1 MTRCTACGDVHDAD
15 ATTCPRL
22 RVSVTAG
29 VCGTRI
35 ERYDIERFVGGG
47 GFGAVYLARHAV
59 LGQAVAI
66 KLLRREVATNTDVV
80 ARFLREARAAA
91 SIDSPHVV
99 RVSDFGTTSD
109 GVAFYVM
116 EMLAG
121 RDLDALLHE
130 GALPVPRAVDLA
142 LQALEGLAAAHA
154 AGVIHR
160 DVKPANI
167 VLAMERGHGSDRD
180 HVKVVDFGLSKV
192 SLAGGAQQLTLTGAM
207 IGTPHYMPPEQF
219 RGARDIDARADIYA
233 MGVVLYQMLSG
244 ALPYDAPTYQ
254 QLLLK
259 ICIEPPR
266 PLRDAAPMLPT
277 AIVEV
282 VERAMAADPDQ
293 RFQSARALA
302 EALRGAF
309 AASSSPHAPPRA
321 AASMAFAPTQAVSVA
336 GAYAPTIPA
345 PEPVALPLPA
355 PLGVTAPLHDAPLH
369 RAQQASAQQ
378 ASAQQAGLPPAAD
391 QATRSA
397 AYAPAQP
404 SRVAAADAYADSQ
417 RAPTWRAGPLA
428 WFAALTL
435 LLLGLG
441 VAAWVAVPRLLALR
455 PTAPIPPAPAVLAPS
470 SVATSPPGAAMGGPA
485 SPLLAPPVV
494 AAPTTLDPGAALVAM
509 KFDAGVP
516 IAAAQIFTLDLT
528 QMPGMD
534 PSTASAMRG
543 MYGGELTVTQLGP
556 TRGSESLIVHAT
568 VTGGA
573 GLDTRPIAA
582 ALERLGASLASCR
595 APSGSTRIDVNIAR
609 PPGAG
614 LIVVPS
620 QRGDVQDAEALRC
633 VSRALDAIDFAPLL
647 PARTM
652 TAVALELELPLR

>member
-1 MTRCTACGDVHDAD
+1 MTRCAACGDVHDAD
-15 ATTCPRL
+15 ATICPRL
-22 RVSVTAG
+22 RVAITAG

-35 ERYDIERFVGGG
+35 ERYDVERYVGGG

-59 LGQAVAI
+59 LGQVVAI
-66 KLLRREVATNTDVV
+66 NLLRREVATNADVV

-91 SIDSPHVV
+91 SIDSAHVV
-99 RVSDFGTTSD
+99 RVTDFGTTSD

-116 EMLAG
+116 ELLAG
-121 RDLDALLHE
+121 RDLDALLRE

-167 VLAMERGHGSDRD
+167 VLAMERGRGSDRD

-192 SLAGGAQQLTLTGAM
+192 SLAGGAQKITLTGAM

-219 RGARDIDARADIYA
+219 RGARDIDARADVYA
-233 MGVVLYQMLSG
+233 MGVVLYQMLSA
-244 ALPYDAPTYQ
+244 ALPYDAPTYE
-254 QLLLK
+254 QLLLQ
-259 ICIEPPR
+259 ICVEPPR

-302 EALRGAF
+302 EALRGAL
-309 AASSSPHAPPRA
+309 AASSSSPLPPARA

-345 PEPVALPLPA
+345 PEPVALPPPA
-355 PLGVTAPLHDAPLH
+355 PFGVTAPLHDA
-369 RAQQASAQQ
+369 
-378 ASAQQAGLPPAAD
+378 
-391 QATRSA
+391 
-397 AYAPAQP
+397 
-404 SRVAAADAYADSQ
+404 YADSQ
-417 RAPTWRAGPLA
+417 IGLPTRRAGPLA
-428 WFAALTL
+428 WFVALTL

-441 VAAWVAVPRLLALR
+441 VAAWIAVPRLLALR
-455 PTAPIPPAPAVLAPS
+455 PTAPIPPALSATP
-470 SVATSPPGAAMGGPA
+470 SVAASPPGAATGAPIVDPTSPA
-485 SPLLAPPVV
+485 LGAESPLIAPPLV
-494 AAPTTLDPGAALVAM
+494 AAPTALDQSASLAAAKL
-509 KFDAGVP
+509 DAGVP
-516 IAAAQIFTLDLT
+516 TAAPETLALDLT
-528 QMPGMD
+528 HIPGMD
-534 PSTASAMRG
+534 PRAASAMRE
-543 MYGGELTVTQLGP
+543 MFGGSVTVSQLGP
-556 TRGSESLIVHAT
+556 VRGSEALIVEAT

-573 GLDTRPIAA
+573 GLDTRPLAA
-582 ALERLGASLASCR
+582 ALERLGAGLATCR
-595 APSGSTRIDVNIAR
+595 AGAGSTRIDVSITR

-614 LIVVPS
+614 LIVAPS
-620 QRGDVQDAEALRC
+620 QRRGEPDAQALRC
-633 VSRALDAIDFAPLL
+633 VSRAIDAIDFAPLL

-652 TAVALELELPLR
+652 TAIALELELPLR